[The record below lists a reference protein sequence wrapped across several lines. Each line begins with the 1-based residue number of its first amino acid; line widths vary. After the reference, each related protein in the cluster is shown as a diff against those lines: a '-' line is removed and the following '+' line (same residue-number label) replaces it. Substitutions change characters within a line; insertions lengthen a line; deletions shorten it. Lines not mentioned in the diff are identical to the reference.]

1 MKQRR
6 RTAALLIP
14 VGLLAA
20 MAGAQQRVET
30 ARAPDPATARAF
42 PYEAGTVDLL
52 VTGAAAK
59 TLYDRLPGKGARSAC
74 GGTGLHKGDGR
85 ISCTKDGAEHVCHI
99 WLDVPRQTLT
109 EAETDDC

>member
-1 MKQRR
+1 MMGR
-6 RTAALLIP
+6 RTAVFLPFA
-14 VGLLAA
+14 LLAA

-30 ARAPDPATARAF
+30 ARAPDPGIARAF
-42 PYEAGTVDLL
+42 PYDACIVDLL

-99 WLDVPRQTLT
+99 WLDMPRQALT